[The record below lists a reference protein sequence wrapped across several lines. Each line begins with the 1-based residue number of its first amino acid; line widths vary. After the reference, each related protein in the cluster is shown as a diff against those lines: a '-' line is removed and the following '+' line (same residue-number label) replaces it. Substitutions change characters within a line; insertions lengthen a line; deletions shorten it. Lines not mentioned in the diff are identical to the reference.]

1 MKAFLLIFCFS
12 LSGLVSLKGQI
23 PSSPDTLAWR
33 AIGEHVDFSNAIIY
47 TGWQYHKSVT
57 RLNEDFFWL
66 IREWRAENYEQANLF
81 YLHQEYLTDPIDGY
95 TDLEDYLDGVDR
107 ISIDLS
113 TAQSQRLR
121 AYGDLA
127 LQILHELDASH
138 RQLETLIDTLSHTSP
153 ESQMRVLAALEE
165 QGYIFDRLSTHC
177 ERYNQAIQNTYADY
191 QPATMDFGEDQTIAQ
206 SFSDIIDPAHEVLEA
221 IKADD
226 SLAVVNLL
234 NELRVSRE
242 LFFVQVEDQL
252 GEVQYYEPGILI
264 KPRVRYDF
272 VLKQLDDLIEYAQD
286 YLDAPSQSR
295 LPYSNSYFYFNE
307 RLIAQY
313 NRQGLGMAYQGN
325 LFLESTDLFLP
336 KWQDMPNWFDPIDEE
351 IYDLPIELFD
361 EPITEAPI
369 VTVDSLPTNSLEGY
383 ASNNLVLLLDVSA
396 SMNTAEKLGLL
407 KSSFRYLVNL
417 MRPQDRV
424 AIITYSGDSKLILES
439 TAATMSNKTQI
450 LKAIDSLDTEGRT
463 SILNGMNRAF
473 AVASANYISSGN
485 NKIILATDGVFDE
498 EKKLWKVA
506 RSISRADIQ
515 MSVLFYSRTEKDEAR
530 MRLQELARNG
540 NGNYIYVEPET
551 ADILM
556 LREAQKIR
564 R

>member
-1 MKAFLLIFCFS
+1 MKHCLLVLLFS
-12 LSGLVSLKGQI
+12 LSGMLMLQGQSTI
-23 PSSPDTLAWR
+23 GRDTLAWR
-33 AIGEHVDFSNAIIY
+33 AIGAHMDFSNAVIY

-66 IREWRAENYEQANLF
+66 IREWRAENYEQAELF

-95 TDLEDYLDGVDR
+95 DDLEDYLDGVDR
-107 ISIDLS
+107 ACVDLS
-113 TAQSQRLR
+113 AAQAQRLR

-127 LQILHELDASH
+127 FQILEELDESH
-138 RQLETLIDTLSHTSP
+138 RQLENLIDTLSHQSP

-165 QGYIFDRLSTHC
+165 QGYIFDRLSSHC
-177 ERYNQAIQNTYADY
+177 ERYGRAITNTYNE
-191 QPATMDFGEDQTIAQ
+191 QSISEIPAGEDAAIAQ
-206 SFSDIIDPAHEVLEA
+206 SFSEIIEPSQAVLEA
-221 IKADD
+221 IKTDD
-226 SLAVVNLL
+226 SLAVVDLL
-234 NELRVSRE
+234 NTLRVSRE

-286 YLDAPSQSR
+286 YLDAKPQSR

-307 RLIAQY
+307 RLISQY
-313 NRQGLGMAYQGN
+313 NRVGLGMAYQAN

-361 EPITEAPI
+361 EPLVDDPI
-369 VTVDSLPTNSLEGY
+369 VLLDSLPTNSLEGY
-383 ASNNLVLLLDVSA
+383 ASNNLVLLIDVSV
-396 SMNTAEKLGLL
+396 SMNTPDKLGLL
-407 KSSFRYLVNL
+407 KSSFQYLVDL

-439 TAATMSNKTQI
+439 TAATMKNKAQI
-450 LKAIDSLDTEGRT
+450 IAAIDSLETEGRT

-485 NKIILATDGVFDE
+485 NKIILATDGVFEE
-498 EKKLWKVA
+498 EKKLWKLA

-515 MSVLFYSRTEKDEAR
+515 MSVLFYSRIEKQDAKV
-530 MRLQELARNG
+530 RLRELARNG
-540 NGNYIYVEPET
+540 NGNYVYVEAEK
-551 ADILM
+551 ADQLM